1 MKTAVLSA
9 VACLFAGSA
18 QGFAELHVATN
29 PQVTIPNLG
38 TVEGRS
44 HPHNGV
50 HVDEFLGIKYASAP
64 RFESPIPE
72 APWTGVRMAD
82 KYGATCMGSL
92 CKREEVVR
100 PADEE
105 CLFLNVFRASALN
118 SKANTTANGLLPVL
132 FFIHGGAYQYGC
144 SDQYAGESVVARS
157 KGDVLVVTINY
168 RLGAFG
174 FLGSD
179 KLKGKDGST
188 GNWGF
193 QDQRVALQWA
203 KEHISA
209 FGGDPERITVSGQSA
224 GAGSISC
231 HMTSAKSRDLG
242 LFKRVATMSGLGATW
257 AAQSLSNAKGHYKT
271 LLKNTKCSD
280 NDCLK
285 AMSAVT
291 LLQHADRLV
300 VGLKLAHSLV
310 WGPVIDQVELTMQPW
325 EYFEKGEHVENVDI
339 LSGSTKDEFAYFMLE
354 LEMNDF
360 MFTMAMTP
368 MLKNAIFSMGELKKL
383 YKDDNFK
390 YPAELGSWNSWWWK
404 AMSAYTDASFTCT
417 NRRNLKWLHKKN
429 PNMYNYFFVHATQSI
444 TDVPGDQIGS
454 VIVPH
459 CEELPYVFDCP
470 AYPRITSCDWA
481 AGRED
486 EKQLAQ
492 DVSILWIN
500 FVKDGHP
507 GETWTKKYDPTT
519 DESFIIDLGTKYGG
533 GGFRYE
539 AHVRDKQCNFWDK
552 NLFP

>member
-1 MKTAVLSA
+1 MKSAVLSA

-38 TVEGRS
+38 TVEGRA
-44 HPHNGV
+44 HVHHGV
-50 HVDEFLGIKYASAP
+50 SVDEFLGIKYASAP
-64 RFESPIPE
+64 RFESPIPQ
-72 APWTGVRMAD
+72 ASWTGVRMAD

-144 SDQYAGESVVARS
+144 SDQYAGESLVARS

-179 KLKGKDGST
+179 KLKGADGST

-257 AAQSLSNAKGHYKT
+257 AAQSMSNAKGHYNT
-271 LLKNTKCSD
+271 LLKNSKCSD
-280 NDCLK
+280 NACLK

-291 LLQHADRLV
+291 LLQHANRLV

-325 EYFEKGEHVENVDI
+325 EYFEKGEHVANVDI
-339 LSGSTKDEFAYFMLE
+339 LSGSTKDEFAYFMLK

-360 MFTMAMTP
+360 MFTMAMSP

-383 YKDDNFK
+383 YKDENFK
-390 YPAELGSWNSWWWK
+390 YPGELGSWNKWWWK

-429 PNMYNYFFVHATQSI
+429 PNMFNYFFVHSTQSI
-444 TDVPGDQIGS
+444 TDVPGDQAGS

-470 AYPRITSCDWA
+470 AYPRITSCNWA
-481 AGRED
+481 RDD

-492 DVSILWIN
+492 DVSLLWIN
-500 FVKDGHP
+500 FVKNGHP
-507 GETWTKKYDPTT
+507 GEKWTEKYDPTT
-519 DESFIIDLGTKYGG
+519 DKSFIIDLGTKYGG

-539 AHVRDKQCNFWDK
+539 ANVRDKQCNFWDK